1 MKSSVIKTED
11 SESGPVGTTNIEDKT
26 VVELVKS
33 EDDIM
38 FIAFGRIYSGTLKSG
53 QEVYVLGPKH
63 NPSKI
68 TDKV

>member
-1 MKSSVIKTED
+1 MKTED

-26 VVELVKS
+26 VVELVKN

-38 FIAFGRIYSGTLKSG
+38 FIAFGRIYSGTLKCG

-68 TDKV
+68 ADKV